1 MAKIPF
7 SKLGIK
13 NNGDIATVVWGEYD
27 IEVKKYLPIA
37 EKVELVS
44 RIINLSADDNGFYN
58 PLKLKV
64 YIALEATYAY
74 TNLSFTAKMKEDE
87 LKLYDLLVSS
97 GLFAAIVD
105 AIPQEEWSDLQNSVW
120 STISNI
126 YDYKNS
132 IMGILD
138 TVNSDYENLNL
149 DATEIQAKLGDKEN
163 LDLLRQILTK
173 LG

>member
-1 MAKIPF
+1 MAKLPF

-13 NNGDIATVVWGEYD
+13 VDNDITLVNWNGYD
-27 IEVKKYLPIA
+27 IEVKNYLPIID
-37 EKVELVS
+37 KINLVS

-64 YIALEATYAY
+64 YVTLEAMYTY

-87 LKLYDLLVSS
+87 LKLYDSFVSS
-97 GLFAAIVD
+97 GLLNKIIE
-105 AIPQEEWSDLQNSVW
+105 AIPEEEWEDLQKTVYD
-120 STISNI
+120 TIENI
-126 YDYKNS
+126 YAYKNS

-138 TVNSDYENLNL
+138 TVNSDYNNLNL
-149 DATEIQAKLGDKEN
+149 DATEIQAKLGDKDN
-163 LDLLRQILTK
+163 LELLRQILTK